1 MQSMYEYVLRAF
13 IFLGALRALTFLHA
27 LHTLILSSALR
38 AFIFDVHYVPSLFL
52 SVSNFWRTLCAFTS
66 FIKCGTTHNQ

>member
-1 MQSMYEYVLRAF
+1 MYEYVLRAF
-13 IFLGALRALTFLHA
+13 IFLGALRALTCLHA

-52 SVSNFWRTLCAFTS
+52 SVSNF
-66 FIKCGTTHNQ
+66 

>member
-1 MQSMYEYVLRAF
+1 MYEYVLRAF

-52 SVSNFWRTLCAFTS
+52 SVSNF
-66 FIKCGTTHNQ
+66 